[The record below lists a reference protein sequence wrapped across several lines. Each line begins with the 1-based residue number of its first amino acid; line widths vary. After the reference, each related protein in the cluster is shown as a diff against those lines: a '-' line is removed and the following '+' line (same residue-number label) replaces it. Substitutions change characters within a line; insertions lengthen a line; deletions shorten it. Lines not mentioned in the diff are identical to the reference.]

1 MRSVYPNTQYIFTNS
16 VLLQELTYVYTYLPW
31 RRKWQ
36 STPIFVPGKSHGQS
50 SLVGYN
56 PGGCKELD
64 MTEQPNNKNTYIYV
78 YVCVCIHTHIY
89 IYVCIHI
96 HTYTYMCMYVC
107 IHIHTYTYMFHSNF

>member
-78 YVCVCIHTHIY
+78 YVCVCIHTH
-89 IYVCIHI
+89 
-96 HTYTYMCMYVC
+96 TYTYMCMYVC